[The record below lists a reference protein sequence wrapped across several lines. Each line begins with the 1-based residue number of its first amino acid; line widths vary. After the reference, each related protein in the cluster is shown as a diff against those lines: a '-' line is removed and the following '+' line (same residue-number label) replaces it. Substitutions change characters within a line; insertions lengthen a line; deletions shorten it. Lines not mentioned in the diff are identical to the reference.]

1 MQARSRDTDVE
12 SEAVQIDLLR
22 KAGAARRARMALSL
36 SATVITLASSA
47 IRRSLPNL
55 SEEEVG
61 LRFVQL
67 HYGGDL
73 ASKLRTDLA
82 ARRR

>member
-1 MQARSRDTDVE
+1 MQARSPDTDADA
-12 SEAVQIDLLR
+12 EAVQIELLR
-22 KAGAARRARMALSL
+22 KAGGPRRARLALSL
-36 SATVITLASSA
+36 SATVIALARSA
-47 IRRSLPNL
+47 IRRSFPNA

-67 HYGGDL
+67 HYGRDL
-73 ASKLRTDLA
+73 ASELRTYLA